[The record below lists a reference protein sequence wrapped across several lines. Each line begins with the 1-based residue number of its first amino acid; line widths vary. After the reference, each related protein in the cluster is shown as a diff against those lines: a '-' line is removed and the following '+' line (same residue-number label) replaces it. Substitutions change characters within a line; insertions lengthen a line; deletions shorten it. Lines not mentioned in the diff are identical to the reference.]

1 MKDILFE
8 NAVLILLKF
17 HFVLSQGTYFE
28 RIDKNNGN
36 EISMVG
42 VTREFHRC
50 NLKKECNYIVK
61 ASRNDAV
68 EMKDSLGSL
77 SMYLAVWKKISIS
90 GEFCIVAA
98 NLNKHG
104 FQYMYSF
111 YKKLLIIKFN
121 SEITKKLR
129 NS

>member
-1 MKDILFE
+1 MKDIFVG

-28 RIDKNNGN
+28 RIDKNKGN
-36 EISMVG
+36 EIPMVS

-61 ASRNDAV
+61 SSGNDAV
-68 EMKDSLGSL
+68 EMKDSLESL

-90 GEFCIVAA
+90 GEFYCCGKSEI
-98 NLNKHG
+98 KR
-104 FQYMYSF
+104 
-111 YKKLLIIKFN
+111 LLINHYFDN
-121 SEITKKLR
+121 GDP
-129 NS
+129 